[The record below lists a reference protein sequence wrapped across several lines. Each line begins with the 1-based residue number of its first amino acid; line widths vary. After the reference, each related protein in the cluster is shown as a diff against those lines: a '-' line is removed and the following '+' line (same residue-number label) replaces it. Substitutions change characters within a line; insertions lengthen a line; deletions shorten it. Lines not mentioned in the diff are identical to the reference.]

1 MESGK
6 FNKYQ
11 QAGEIVN
18 LALKKAKELCQEK
31 QKASYVCIFCDT
43 LIKDSLNKMYK
54 KSKKGLSLPTCLSIN
69 NIVAHDSYTETNDYQ
84 IQDNDIIRIEMAC
97 HIDDNVASIGDTIKV
112 GDLEWENND
121 LMIAAKKA
129 MEVGIMG
136 IEPNQ
141 PIAQYAA
148 NIKNVAKCFGL
159 NLVERP
165 KVFHEYDTAI
175 LFDWGF
181 RNSEMFNEPSWVV
194 VKDHELDLENLDE
207 MSDQEIDKNL
217 DFTVGETYH
226 LIVAFTTTKKMSTVS
241 DKSPVLF
248 QNTINR
254 HNLKSK
260 YARELITNVTKNYE
274 TEFFKLSDIDMGEGK
289 VKLGA
294 RECLTHGVLRNLGI
308 VECRK
313 ADTVLLKCSV
323 VIQDN
328 SVYKL
333 TGPKIVETH
342 EHEKLTDKLNNILKQ
357 SVKFNKRASY
367 LDNF

>member
-18 LALKKAKELCQEK
+18 MALKKAKELCQEK

-43 LIKDSLNKMYK
+43 LMKEAFSKMYK

-69 NIVAHDSYTETNDYQ
+69 NIVAHDSYTENNDYQ

-97 HIDDNVASIGDTIKV
+97 HIDDNVASVGDTIKI
-112 GDLEWENND
+112 GDVEWENNNI
-121 LMIAAKKA
+121 MTAAKKA
-129 MEVGIMG
+129 LEVGIMG

-159 NLVERP
+159 NIVERP
-165 KVFHEYDTAI
+165 KVFHEYDTTI

-181 RNSEMFNEPSWVV
+181 RNGEMFNEPSWIV
-194 VKDHELDLENLDE
+194 VKDHELELEDLDE
-207 MSDQEIDKNL
+207 LDDREIDKNI
-217 DFTVGETYH
+217 DFTIGETYH
-226 LIVAFTTTKKMSTVS
+226 LIVAFTTSNKPSSVS
-241 DKSPVLF
+241 EKTPILF

-260 YARELITNVTKNYE
+260 YARELISFVTKNYE
-274 TEFFKLSDIDMGEGK
+274 TECFKLSDTGMGEGC

-294 RECLTHGVLRNLGI
+294 RECLTHGVLRNLGL

-313 ADTVLLKCSV
+313 AETVLLKCSIV
-323 VIQDN
+323 VQDN

-333 TGPKIVETH
+333 TGPKLVEIQ
-342 EHEKLTDKLNNILKQ
+342 EHEKLTEKLNNILKE
-357 SVKFNKRASY
+357 SPKFNKRASY
-367 LDNF
+367 LDDF

>member
-43 LIKDSLNKMYK
+43 FIKDSLEKMYK
-54 KSKKGLSLPTCLSIN
+54 KSKKGLSLPTCLSVN
-69 NIVAHDSYTETNDYQ
+69 NIVAHDSYTENNDYQ
-84 IQDNDIIRIEMAC
+84 IQDNDIIKIEMAC
-97 HIDDNVASIGDTIKV
+97 HIDDNVASIGDTIKI
-112 GDLEWENND
+112 GDPDWENND
-121 LMIAAKKA
+121 LMIAANKA

-141 PIAQYAA
+141 SIAQYAA

-159 NLVERP
+159 NIVERP
-165 KVFHEYDTAI
+165 KVFHEYDTNI

-181 RNSEMFNEPSWVV
+181 RNTNMFNEPSWVV
-194 VKDHELDLENLDE
+194 VKDHELDLEDLDE
-207 MSDQEIDKNL
+207 LSDQEIDKNL
-217 DFTVGETYH
+217 DFTVGEAYH
-226 LIVAFTTTKKMSTVS
+226 LIVAFTTSNKASIVS
-241 DKSPVLF
+241 DKPPVLF

-260 YARELITNVTKNYE
+260 HARELISFVMKNYE
-274 TEFFKLSDIDMGEGK
+274 SECFKLSDVGMKEGFA
-289 VKLGA
+289 KLGA
-294 RECLTHGVLRNLGI
+294 RECLTHGVLRSLGI

-313 ADTVLLKCSV
+313 ADTVLVKCSI

-333 TGPKIVETH
+333 TGPKLVEVK
-342 EHEKLTDKLNNILKQ
+342 EHEKLTDKLNNILKE
-357 SVKFNKRASY
+357 SPKFNKRASY
-367 LDNF
+367 LENF